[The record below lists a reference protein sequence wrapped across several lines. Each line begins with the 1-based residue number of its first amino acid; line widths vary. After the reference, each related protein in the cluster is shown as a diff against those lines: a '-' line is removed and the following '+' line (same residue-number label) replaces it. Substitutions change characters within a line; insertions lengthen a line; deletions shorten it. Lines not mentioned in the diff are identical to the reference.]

1 MTVKTVANIFL
12 MILLALPAN
21 AQDTACCGVG
31 ESCGIVSECCATGVS
46 RYRVAA
52 CDWMMLKRQ
61 KLGEFALAREIGADG
76 VEMDMGALGNRV
88 LFDNQLRDSL
98 QAAKFRHYADSLN
111 VLVPSV
117 AMSGF
122 FAQSLIKRDNYRDLV
137 ADCFAT
143 MKKFGSRVAFLPLG
157 GSGSEWK
164 HSGADHD
171 TLVARF
177 RRIGV
182 MAVAEGVVVGIRTQL
197 DAEADIRLL
206 DEIASPGIKIYY
218 SFQDAAD
225 NGRDIC
231 RELRLLGR
239 DRIAQIHATNTDGV
253 LLRDDKAIDMPR
265 IKATLDSIGWCGWLV
280 VERSRDTTRVRDVRY
295 NYGQN
300 VAYLKEIFE

>member
-1 MTVKTVANIFL
+1 M
-12 MILLALPAN
+12 
-21 AQDTACCGVG
+21 
-31 ESCGIVSECCATGVS
+31 
-46 RYRVAA
+46 
-52 CDWMMLKRQ
+52 KRQ

-98 QAAKFRHYADSLN
+98 QAAKFRHYADSLH

-122 FAQSLIKRDNYRDLV
+122 FAQSLIKRDNYRDLF
-137 ADCFAT
+137 ADCLVT

-157 GSGSEWK
+157 GSGNEWK
-164 HSGADHD
+164 HHGADHD
-171 TLVARF
+171 TLVARL

-182 MAVAEGVVVGIRTQL
+182 MAVAGGVVVGIRTQL

-218 SFQDAAD
+218 CFQDAVD

-231 RELRLLGR
+231 HELEQLGCC
-239 DRIAQIHATNTDGV
+239 RIAQIHATNTDGV
-253 LLRDDKAIDMPR
+253 LLRDDSKIDMPR
-265 IKATLDSIGWCGWLV
+265 IKATLDKIGWSGWLV
-280 VERSRDTTRVRDVRY
+280 VERSRDTTRVCDVRY